1 MIWDLTHHLPVLI
14 RSVYSH
20 AKLQENT
27 EKSVVSQLEEVI
39 MEFDDENY
47 ADYNTPQ
54 VSQEHSDE
62 VRTLEHTSSESEESK
77 LLSNDQQDLRTYSDK
92 NHSTQHHESSIDHSS
107 IDTSVDNNINGHNI
121 TGSKDIQTQPLTNT
135 IMDSDASSE
144 LDEENLDKSQ

>member
-1 MIWDLTHHLPVLI
+1 MI
-14 RSVYSH
+14 RSVDSH

-27 EKSVVSQLEEVI
+27 EKSFVSQLEEVI

-92 NHSTQHHESSIDHSS
+92 DHSTQHHESSIDHSS
-107 IDTSVDNNINGHNI
+107 VDTSVDNSINGHNI
-121 TGSKDIQTQPLTNT
+121 TGSKDIQTQPLQIQPWIQMLVVN
-135 IMDSDASSE
+135 
-144 LDEENLDKSQ
+144 